1 MKERDEL
8 LTNLERLHT
17 TELGVMRIKRNLAL
31 TSEDV
36 VEWCRTKIRSADAV
50 ITEQGK
56 NWYVN
61 VDGCIITIN
70 RKSGTIITAH
80 RDLKQSTSE

>member
-36 VEWCRTKIRSADAV
+36 AEWCRTKIRSADAV